1 MLHYR
6 IHALHI
12 CSLFYT
18 CLIFLYYIYIM
29 RTRGRRMKRRT
40 VKNKRRKS
48 YKRRGGYWDP
58 NESIS
63 KGISSYTMDAAPY
76 TVAK

>member
-1 MLHYR
+1 
-6 IHALHI
+6 
-12 CSLFYT
+12 
-18 CLIFLYYIYIM
+18 M

-63 KGISSYTMDAAPY
+63 KGISSYMMDASPY